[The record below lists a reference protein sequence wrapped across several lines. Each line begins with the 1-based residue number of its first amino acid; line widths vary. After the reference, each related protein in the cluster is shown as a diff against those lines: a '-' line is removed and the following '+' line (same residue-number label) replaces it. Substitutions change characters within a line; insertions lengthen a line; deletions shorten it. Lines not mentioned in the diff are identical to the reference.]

1 MTNLGRPSK
10 YKPKITYDMLPQL
23 RACRNMNQSQFAK
36 LIGIP
41 QGVLSQI
48 ESGLK
53 PISDYYEKAIREGL
67 AKKRISVQEIEHVQA
82 IMKIKKSRGYR

>member
-1 MTNLGRPSK
+1 MTNLGRPSN

-23 RACRNMNQSQFAK
+23 RACRNMNQSSFAK

-53 PISDYYEKAIREGL
+53 PISEYYEKAIREGL
-67 AKKRISVQEIEHVQA
+67 AKKRVSVQEIEHVQE
-82 IMKIKKSRGYR
+82 IIKIKKQRGYK